1 MTHENGE
8 CNAAHQLGSFSC
20 LVLPVI
26 GRMFGMCVVCLAEG
40 LLLML
45 LLLCVCILYVDAS
58 WRRNNIRYDVGG

>member
-26 GRMFGMCVVCLAEG
+26 SGMFGMCVVCLVEG
-40 LLLML
+40 LLMMM
-45 LLLCVCILYVDAS
+45 LLLCVCVYCVC
-58 WRRNNIRYDVGG
+58 RRVSGFQQHPI